1 MFNNNGN
8 STVAYNNFKYMPQI
22 PYKIIEKL
30 ANDTNSSAENLWKI
44 LKYPTTDAISNPNLT
59 FAEKMAILWTPNQTD
74 ASQENKFSVFLKP
87 LVPSALN
94 DAEEQIQLRIHRIV
108 TKPTTNLEAI
118 LVYQF
123 DMITQEFCSMV
134 YDEDDVL
141 VERTDLMEYYILDCL
156 NGTDIGIGTG
166 FLSFDNRMISGYVK
180 SELAIN
186 NGKSLY
192 GKSLR
197 IPLRYMNIG
206 KGGIC
211 DS

>member
-30 ANDTNSSAENLWKI
+30 AEDTNSSAENLWKI
-44 LKYPTTDAISNPNLT
+44 LKYPITDAIKEPNLT

-74 ASQENKFSVFLKP
+74 ASQENKFSIFLKP

-94 DAEEQIQLRIHRIV
+94 DADEQIQLRIHRIV
-108 TKPTTNLEAI
+108 TKPTNNLEAI

-141 VERTDLMEYYILDCL
+141 VERTDLMECYILDCL

>member
-8 STVAYNNFKYMPQI
+8 STTSYNNFRYMPQI

-30 ANDTNSSAENLWKI
+30 AKDTNSSAENLWKI
-44 LKYPTTDAISNPNLT
+44 LKYPTTDAISNSNLT

>member
-30 ANDTNSSAENLWKI
+30 AEDTNSSAENLWKI
-44 LKYPTTDAISNPNLT
+44 LKYPITDAIKEPNLT
-59 FAEKMAILWTPNQTD
+59 FAEKMAILWTPNQVD
-74 ASQENKFSVFLKP
+74 ASQENKFSIFLKP

-94 DAEEQIQLRIHRIV
+94 DADEQIQLRIHRIV

>member
-1 MFNNNGN
+1 MFNNNGI
-8 STVAYNNFKYMPQI
+8 STTSYNNFKYMPQI

-30 ANDTNSSAENLWKI
+30 AKDVNSSAENLWKI

-59 FAEKMAILWTPNQTD
+59 FAEKMAILWTPNQVD
-74 ASQENKFSVFLKP
+74 ASQENKFSIFLKP

-94 DAEEQIQLRIHRIV
+94 DADEQIQLRIHRIV

>member
-22 PYKIIEKL
+22 PYKIILKL
-30 ANDTNSSAENLWKI
+30 AEDTNSSAENLWKI

-59 FAEKMAILWTPNQTD
+59 FAEKMAILWTPNQVD
-74 ASQENKFSVFLKP
+74 ASQENKFSIFLKP

-94 DAEEQIQLRIHRIV
+94 DADEQIQLRIHRIV